1 MVVVTIDKASGGRAL
16 RVLFVSQWFDPEP
29 VPKGLAF
36 VKALRDTG
44 MDVEVVTGFPN
55 YPGGRV
61 YPGFRIRPMSR
72 EEADGIRA
80 TRLAL
85 YPSHDRNALGRALN
99 YLSFCFSVFWYLLL
113 VARGKHDVIHVYHP
127 PITVGLAAVLAEIVW
142 RRPVVLEV
150 QDLWPDSLKATGM
163 ADATPLVTGVG
174 WICRFVYAR
183 SRRIIAQ
190 SHGMARAL
198 AARGVP
204 AQKLEVV
211 HNWADLPLRQQGEHR
226 PLGWPEAEFT
236 VLFAGN
242 LGLAQ
247 ALETVIAAAARVRAA
262 RPGIRFIF
270 LGSGIAEDGLRDEAR
285 RLKADNVFFLPR
297 VPMAEVDAYLQQA
310 DALLVHLA
318 DDPLFELTVPSKTQA
333 YMAAGRPVI
342 MGVRGDAAELVERAG
357 CGLVVPPQDPS
368 ALAQAVIALADMPEE
383 ARSRMG
389 ERGRMFYESHLSVAH
404 GVGKIAEVLRTAA
417 NAA

>member
-1 MVVVTIDKASGGRAL
+1 MNKPSGKADL

-36 VKALRDTG
+36 VKALAEQG
-44 MDVEVVTGFPN
+44 IKVDVLTGFPN

-61 YPGFRIRPMSR
+61 YPGFRIRPVVR
-72 EEADGIRA
+72 ELVDGVKI

-85 YPSHDRNALGRALN
+85 YPSHDRNVLGRALN
-99 YLSFCFSVFWYLLL
+99 YLSFCFSVFWYLL
-113 VARGKHDVIHVYHP
+113 VAARGKYDVTHVYHP
-127 PITVGLAAVLAEIVW
+127 PITVGFAAVMAQMVW

-163 ADATPLVTGVG
+163 ANLSPLVKGVG
-174 WICRFVYAR
+174 WMCRFVYAR
-183 SRRIIAQ
+183 ASHIIAQ
-190 SHGMARAL
+190 SQGMAQAL

-204 AQKLEVV
+204 TEKLAIV
-211 HNWADLPLRQQGEHR
+211 HNWADLPAGKSSQQHR
-226 PLGWPEAEFT
+226 PEGWPEADFT

-247 ALETVIAAAARVRAA
+247 SLETVVAAAALVGAA
-262 RPGIRFIF
+262 RPGISFIF
-270 LGSGIAEDGLRDEAR
+270 LGSGIAEGGLRAEAR
-285 RLKADNVFFLPR
+285 RVEADNVFFLPR
-297 VPMAEVDAYLQQA
+297 VPMAEVDAYLQRA

-357 CGLVVPPQDPS
+357 CGLVVPPQDPA
-368 ALAQAVIALADMPEE
+368 ALAEAVIALAEMPEE

-389 ERGRMFYESHLSVAH
+389 ERGRMFYDSHLSVAH
-404 GVGKIAEVLRTAA
+404 GVSKIAEVLRAAA